1 MILTGVMKAEP
12 ISELHFPYRLVSVVA
27 HAVTGGL
34 CVLAQFCVLY
44 VYIYMY
50 IYILYIW
57 GGVGWGINV
66 LTTTS
71 LILCCQGMFHQL
83 GRP

>member
-1 MILTGVMKAEP
+1 MDMILTGVMKAEP

-34 CVLAQFCVLY
+34 CVLAHFCVLY

-50 IYILYIW
+50 IYCIY
-57 GGVGWGINV
+57 GVGWGGV
-66 LTTTS
+66 LTS
-71 LILCCQGMFHQL
+71 S
-83 GRP
+83 RPRP